1 MDLQTRKIE
10 FVKQFLT
17 IENEVTIS
25 ELEKVL
31 HYDKD
36 FDNNH
41 FKPISI
47 EELNKRIDQSEA
59 DIKNGDFYTSEEL
72 LAQYK

>member
-10 FVKQFLT
+10 FVKQFLS
-17 IENEVTIS
+17 IESEATIS

-31 HYDKD
+31 N
-36 FDNNH
+36 DNEDLDDNH
-41 FKPISI
+41 FKPMTVD
-47 EELNKRIDQSEA
+47 ELNRRIDQSED
-59 DIKNGDFYTSEEL
+59 DIKNGDFYNSDEL